1 MKTILVGVDFTKSS
15 ENSLNYAIQVAKQ
28 SHSKILLFH
37 ALTAPIVHTNS
48 GLFFIDNVDIYHNV
62 ENKINELKTKLSEE
76 YKTIKFETEITYDGI
91 RNRVAFL
98 SKNHKISLVV
108 IGLEVKN
115 KLMKLLS
122 GTTTLD
128 LTGKISCPIIT
139 VPQKYKVHRINK
151 MLIALDN
158 KEPIQL
164 KLSNLIHS
172 TIKLLAVE
180 TEFVHIDTNKET
192 IINPIK
198 YKRIN
203 ITNYKSS
210 SFETGLKTY
219 AKKSDADLIM
229 VISHHYSD
237 LHNLFIETNSQKII
251 LSSSVPVISI
261 HN

>member
-15 ENSLNYAIQVAKQ
+15 ENTLNYAILIAKQ
-28 SHSKILLFH
+28 THSKILLFH
-37 ALTAPIVHTNS
+37 ALTAPLIHSNS
-48 GLFFIDNVDIYHNV
+48 GLFFIAA
-62 ENKINELKTKLSEE
+62 ENLTSGIEKKMKELQIQLSE
-76 YKTIKFETEITYDGI
+76 KHKSVKFEIEITYDGI

-108 IGLEVKN
+108 LGLEVKN
-115 KLMKLLS
+115 KLMKLLT
-122 GTTTLD
+122 GTTALD
-128 LTGKISCPIIT
+128 LTGKINCPIIT
-139 VPQKYKVHRINK
+139 VPQKYKVHHITK

-172 TIKLLAVE
+172 TIKSLAIE
-180 TEFVHIDTNKET
+180 TEFVHIVTDKEA
-192 IINPIK
+192 ILNSIK

-203 ITNYKSS
+203 ITNFKSS
-210 SFETGLKTY
+210 NFESGLKTY
-219 AKKSDADLIM
+219 AKKSNADLIM
-229 VISHHYSD
+229 IISHHYSD

-251 LSSSVPVISI
+251 LSSSIPVISI

>member
-15 ENSLNYAIQVAKQ
+15 ENSIKYAIKVAKQ

-37 ALTAPIVHTNS
+37 ALTAPIVHSNS
-48 GLFFIDNVDIYHNV
+48 GLFFIDTVDITHNID
-62 ENKINELKTKLSEE
+62 NKMSELQAQLSKE
-76 YKTIKFETEITYDGI
+76 YKTVKFETEITYEGI

-108 IGLEVKN
+108 IGLEVKT
-115 KLMKLLS
+115 KLMKFLT

-128 LTGKISCPIIT
+128 LTGKINCPIIT
-139 VPQKYKVHRINK
+139 VPQKYQEHHIDK

-158 KEPIQL
+158 KEPIKL

-172 TIKLLAVE
+172 TIKLLGIE
-180 TEFVHIDTNKET
+180 TEFVHIDTDKKVT
-192 IINPIK
+192 INPIK
-198 YKRIN
+198 YKRIA
-203 ITNYKSS
+203 ITNFKAS
-210 SFETGLKTY
+210 SFEVGLKTY

-229 VISHHYSD
+229 IISHHYSD

-251 LSSSVPVISI
+251 LSSSIPVISI